1 MCTAGSY
8 PVPSILKQPFPDLAP
23 QLAIGKLISNFI
35 LAGTLCRYCLRHGAH
50 EKVRC
55 VGSVLKLNVGL

>member
-35 LAGTLCRYCLRHGAH
+35 LVGTLCRYCRRHGAMR
-50 EKVRC
+50 KYGVRAPF
-55 VGSVLKLNVGL
+55 SI